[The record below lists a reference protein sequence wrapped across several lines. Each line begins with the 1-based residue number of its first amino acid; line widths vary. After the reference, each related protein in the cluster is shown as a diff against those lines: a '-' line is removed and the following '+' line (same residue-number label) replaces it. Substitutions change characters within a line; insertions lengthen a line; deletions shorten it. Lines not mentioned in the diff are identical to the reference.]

1 MSIPHALQ
9 RCPLLRSLVLYVER
23 AGGAVEKSWAQVK
36 HVDKEVLDRGE
47 GDGRGHWTA
56 TDGLTVAEKQALWE
70 WSGACVCV
78 CVLERVKCKCSSGKW
93 CHCLNLAS

>member
-9 RCPLLRSLVLYVER
+9 RCPLLRGLILYVEG
-23 AGGAVEKSWAQVK
+23 AGGAVEESWAQVK

-56 TDGLTVAEKQALWE
+56 TDGLTVAEEQALWE
-70 WSGACVCV
+70 
-78 CVLERVKCKCSSGKW
+78 
-93 CHCLNLAS
+93 